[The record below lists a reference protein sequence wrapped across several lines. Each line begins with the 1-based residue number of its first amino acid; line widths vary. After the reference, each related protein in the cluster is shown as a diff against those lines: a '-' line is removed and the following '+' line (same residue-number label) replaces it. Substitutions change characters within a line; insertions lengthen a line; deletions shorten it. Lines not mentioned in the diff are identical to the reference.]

1 LPGDPPRKALHENLH
16 GRTPSDRA
24 RGLPYSTAAVRRL
37 ALLMAAAGPLALA
50 ACGGSDPTGSK
61 PPVRLTVDAPGDGAV
76 VRQGSVEVSGRVSPA
91 GATVMVRG
99 QAASVVSG
107 AFSAE
112 VPLEGGDNVID
123 VMATAPTARPA
134 MTALRIVRQV
144 TVRVPDV
151 TGGSA
156 GDARDRL
163 ASAGLRAD
171 VHESSDPFQ
180 DLLPVDASVCS
191 TDPSP
196 GTRVERGTTVRV
208 RVAKLC

>member
-1 LPGDPPRKALHENLH
+1 M
-16 GRTPSDRA
+16 
-24 RGLPYSTAAVRRL
+24 RRL
-37 ALLMAAAGPLALA
+37 AVLLAAAGPLALG
-50 ACGGSDPTGSK
+50 ACGGAGSTASK

-76 VRQGSVEVSGRVSPA
+76 VRQRSVEVSGRVSPA
-91 GATVMVRG
+91 GAAVTVRG
-99 QAASVVSG
+99 QSAAVAGG

-134 MTALRIVRQV
+134 MTAVRVVRQL

-151 TGGSA
+151 TGGSS

-196 GTRVERGTTVRV
+196 GARVERGTTVRV
-208 RVAKLC
+208 RVAKIC